1 MAFLMQL
8 LMLIAHQLP
17 SHQYVRRSVMHL
29 GCGMCLSILSRHK
42 DTSDHF
48 IISVEDRVDPGR
60 DDIIRRVI
68 LPLNIVDRHA
78 DDRMIHS
85 RWFNLEKPV
94 AVDIY
99 QLKMDKF
106 SSHLHLRVCLD
117 GGYHVLDEAT
127 HYSSDSSPTAKQLW
141 GLSVGSES

>member
-1 MAFLMQL
+1 MKIF
-8 LMLIAHQLP
+8 
-17 SHQYVRRSVMHL
+17 Y
-29 GCGMCLSILSRHK
+29 
-42 DTSDHF
+42 HF
-48 IISVEDRVDPGR
+48 IISVEDCVDPGR
-60 DDIIRRVI
+60 DEIIRRVI

-78 DDRMIHS
+78 DDQ
-85 RWFNLEKPV
+85 KPI

-127 HYSSDSSPTAKQLW
+127 HYSSDSSPTTKQL
-141 GLSVGSES
+141 